1 MAFIVCFETSHVLP
15 KHVLFMLILKLA
27 IKGSLLF
34 YEPLEMRVGFACV
47 SVDVLRDT
55 SRIII
60 PFLNF
65 SV

>member
-1 MAFIVCFETSHVLP
+1 MAFIVCFETSHVLL

-34 YEPLEMRVGFACV
+34 YDALETLVGFACV

-55 SRIII
+55 SRIIM

-65 SV
+65 GV

>member
-1 MAFIVCFETSHVLP
+1 MAFIVCFETSHVLL

-34 YEPLEMRVGFACV
+34 YDPLETLVGFACV

-55 SRIII
+55 SRIIM

-65 SV
+65 GV